1 MMGHRISVLK
11 IATWNI
17 ERGRYSAAVAH
28 LLHRYSVDLALLQE
42 CDIGMARSGNVHVP
56 RAIACALGTDYRMAI
71 EFEEHSLGNDQDKV
85 EFAGEVNRN
94 GLHCNAIVG
103 YGLPLISHTAELTP
117 GHEWIGSDQAR
128 DGGRKALICRV
139 AGIWFATVHL
149 ENRTTPDKRAGE
161 MERLCKALKKL
172 GARGVVIGGD
182 MNNKEGHEPLF
193 EVAESYG
200 YQWRNANMDKGRFAG
215 RRLDWFFY
223 RDVEARNP
231 RTIDATGI
239 SDHDLMTLEVML

>member
-1 MMGHRISVLK
+1 MFMLK
-11 IATWNI
+11 VATWNI
-17 ERGRYSAAVAH
+17 ERGRNSGEIALTLSKH
-28 LLHRYSVDLALLQE
+28 KVDIALLQE
-42 CDIGMARSGNVHVP
+42 CDVGMARSGNVHVP
-56 RAIACALGTDYRMAI
+56 RSIAYVLETDYRMAI
-71 EFEEHSLGNDQDKV
+71 EFEEHGLGNDQDKA
-85 EFAGEVNRN
+85 EFAGAVNRH

-103 YGLPLISHTAELTP
+103 DGLPLTSHTAELTP

-200 YQWRNANMDKGRFAG
+200 YQWRDANRDKGRFAG

-223 RDVEARNP
+223 RGVEVRDP
-231 RTIDATGI
+231 RTIDAAGI